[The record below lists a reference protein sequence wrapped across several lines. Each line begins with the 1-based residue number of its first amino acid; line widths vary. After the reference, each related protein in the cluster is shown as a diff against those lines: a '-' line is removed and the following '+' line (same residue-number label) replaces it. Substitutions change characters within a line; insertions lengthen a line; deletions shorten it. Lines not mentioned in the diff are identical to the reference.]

1 VFTSITTGK
10 LSIVNLLT
18 VHVVVVLGRWTVV
31 WKLSFKPSTLKH
43 FVKANYLIVASHK
56 SEQIEIVQ
64 SVFQTKLR
72 EIDSWYNYHT

>member
-1 VFTSITTGK
+1 MFTSITTGK
-10 LSIVNLLT
+10 LFIVNLLT
-18 VHVVVVLGRWTVV
+18 VHVLVALGGWRVVV

-64 SVFQTKLR
+64 SVFQTKLI
-72 EIDSWYNYHT
+72 EGL